1 MLALNFPSAVLEGKE
16 TNLRDAWS
24 QKVVFYNMSFFFF
37 SGLSSADAK
46 SICTLPGEF
55 CFTGQVRKMQ
65 KGGGL
70 FCVSPALDV
79 SREGVDRAFLSPPL
93 SFSVSIT
100 MELRRGNHTASGS
113 MHELR
118 VLKQKA
124 HHLSPARSFR
134 EPALPLQ

>member
-1 MLALNFPSAVLEGKE
+1 MLERKE
-16 TNLRDAWS
+16 TIDAWS
-24 QKVVFYNMSFFFF
+24 QKVAFYNMFFPPC
-37 SGLSSADAK
+37 LSSAEAK

-79 SREGVDRAFLSPPL
+79 SREGVDRVFLSPPL
-93 SFSVSIT
+93 SFSVTIT
-100 MELRRGNHTASGS
+100 MELRRGNHTARGS

-124 HHLSPARSFR
+124 HYLSPTISFR
-134 EPALPLQ
+134 GLAHPLQR